1 MRLACLEGMW
11 GGKERTYGEGGG
23 DGRSTP
29 ARVHELG
36 EGRCPPMKLI
46 TYQALL
52 SNPQNVARAQSARGE
67 LHRIGCPPGR
77 RAGGAGAGGG
87 ARAGG
92 APAGRGPRRGGWGGA
107 RSCWGGRRPPPRSVS
122 SEGRLSPG
130 CKPQS
135 SRTSRRYG
143 DA

>member
-36 EGRCPPMKLI
+36 EGRGPPMKRI

-52 SNPQNVARAQSARGE
+52 SNPQNGARVQSARGE
-67 LHRIGCPPGR
+67 IERIGGPRCVAPPSPGR
-77 RAGGAGAGGG
+77 RGLGLPE
-87 ARAGG
+87 R
-92 APAGRGPRRGGWGGA
+92 PAA
-107 RSCWGGRRPPPRSVS
+107 YPPQRVS
-122 SEGRLSPG
+122 PALPS
-130 CKPQS
+130 
-135 SRTSRRYG
+135 
-143 DA
+143 